1 MTMDLV
7 NDAAQFGKVAVLMGG
22 LSAERE
28 ISLLSGNAVLSA
40 LKSKGVDAHGIDVDE
55 NIVSNLV
62 AEDYQRAFI
71 VLHGRGGEDGTMQGL
86 LELMS
91 VPYTGSDVKASSLAM
106 DKLKTKQ
113 IWLSMGLPTPDFCTL
128 DSEQSCKQALDKLG
142 LPLIIKPVLEGSSI
156 GMSKVESEDELVPA
170 WEKAQQCGG
179 TVIAERWV
187 VGEEYTAAM
196 LDGQVLPM
204 IKLKT
209 THKFYDYDAKYEAE
223 DTQYICPCGLSEE
236 REAEL
241 GKLACRAFDAVG
253 ASSWGRV
260 DFMLDQDDQPW
271 LIEVNTVP
279 GMTSHSLV
287 PMAAKQ
293 AGLSFEDLVLK
304 ILSLAECKQGS

>member
-1 MTMDLV
+1 MTMALV
-7 NDAAQFGKVAVLMGG
+7 KDVTQFGKVAVLMGG

-28 ISLLSGNAVLSA
+28 ISMLSGNAVLAA

-55 NIVSNLV
+55 SIVNKLA
-62 AEDYQRAFI
+62 AEDYQRVFI

-91 VPYTGSDVKASSLAM
+91 LPYTGSDVKSSSLAM

-113 IWLSMGLPTPDFCTL
+113 IWLSMGLPTPDFCIL
-128 DSEQSCKQALDKLG
+128 DSEQSCMQALQTLG

-156 GMSKVESEDELVPA
+156 GMSKVETEDELVPA
-170 WEKAQQCGG
+170 WQKAQQCGG

-187 VGEEYTAAM
+187 VGEEYTAVM

-209 THKFYDYDAKYEAE
+209 THKFYDYDAKYEAN

-241 GKLACRAFDAVG
+241 GEMACSAFDAVG

-304 ILSLAECKQGS
+304 ILSLAECKQGR